1 VQSEQGVSQVAVL
14 SVPPAT
20 LAAHAETNGCGVAV
34 LPRGEVALPRGA
46 DYAAAVARV
55 VDAVERRHYEE
66 VLHRA
71 YARLLDKAAAAAAAG
86 GGGAAACAASGAAAA
101 VPEVAAQPQKP
112 AQQEQ
117 EQEQQQ

>member
-1 VQSEQGVSQVAVL
+1 MQTEQGVSEVAVL

-20 LAAHAETNGCGVAV
+20 LAAHAETNGCAVAV
-34 LPRGEVALPRGA
+34 LPRGELALPRGA

-71 YARLLDKAAAAAAAG
+71 YAQLLDKAAAAAAAG
-86 GGGAAACAASGAAAA
+86 AASGAAAA
-101 VPEVAAQPQKP
+101 VPEVEAQPAQKP
-112 AQQEQ
+112 AQQE
-117 EQEQQQ
+117 EQQQQQQ